1 MKVSFEILTFIILA
15 VAAYCWFKSANTP
28 LTEIGPGM
36 EELDKVKALSSDL
49 QLAAKWNFWAA
60 LTTGISVIT
69 QVLARAL

>member
-1 MKVSFEILTFIILA
+1 
-15 VAAYCWFKSANTP
+15 
-28 LTEIGPGM
+28 M